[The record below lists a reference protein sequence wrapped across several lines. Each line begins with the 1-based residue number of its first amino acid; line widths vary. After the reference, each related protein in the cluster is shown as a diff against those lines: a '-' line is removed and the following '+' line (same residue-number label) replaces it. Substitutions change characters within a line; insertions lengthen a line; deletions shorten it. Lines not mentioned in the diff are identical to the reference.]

1 MTKGLEAFG
10 SLSWAAPPPGLPLPV
25 VYLDWEKEFIPW
37 LTGKLGRIERDGRQV
52 RLAKAWAPG
61 MHMALIGKTGEGKT
75 TFAVG
80 ILQVR
85 KYVLALDPKGEDET
99 LAASGFRRILT
110 VPKSGDETILETVR
124 RWVQGHHRPSEFP
137 REIQR
142 DLEDGSPVRL
152 IVGGASDTRRDDE
165 KLRALLA
172 DCLEYVRAS
181 GGWTLYADEYQV
193 LSDMRMFKL
202 GPMIER
208 LLISARRKR
217 TSVVTAYQAPAWV
230 PKAATR
236 QARIIVAWKT
246 NDRDMI
252 QAIAQAAGRDWHAVK
267 AAMEE
272 LPPFH
277 ALVIPDDIRAPM
289 MITAA
294 PKIN

>member
-1 MTKGLEAFG
+1 M
-10 SLSWAAPPPGLPLPV
+10 
-25 VYLDWEKEFIPW
+25 YLDWDTEFIPW
-37 LTGKLGRIERDGRQV
+37 LKGELNILYRPEGPV

-80 ILQVR
+80 ILNVR

-99 LAASGFRRILT
+99 LAASGFQRILG
-110 VPKSGDETILETVR
+110 VPQSGDETIWENLKRVLR
-124 RWVQGHHRPSEFP
+124 GQHRPSEFP

-142 DLEDGSPVRL
+142 DLEEGRPVRL

-165 KLRALLA
+165 KLRQLLS
-172 DCLEYVRAS
+172 DTLEYVRAS

-193 LSDMRMFKL
+193 LSDMRMFNL
-202 GPMIER
+202 AAMIER

-236 QARIIVAWKT
+236 QSRIIVVWKT
-246 NDRDMI
+246 NDKDMV
-252 QAIAQAAGRDWHAVK
+252 QNIAQAAGRDWRDVK
-267 AAMEE
+267 AAMDE

-294 PKIN
+294 PKLG

>member
-1 MTKGLEAFG
+1 MAT
-10 SLSWAAPPPGLPLPV
+10 SWAAPPPALAAPV
-25 VYLDWEKEFIPW
+25 VYLDWETEFIPW
-37 LTGKLGRIERDGRQV
+37 LTGKLNVIYRPSGPV
-52 RLAKAWAPG
+52 KLAKAWAPG

-80 ILQVR
+80 ILNVR

-99 LAASGFRRILT
+99 LAASGFRRILN
-110 VPKSGDETILETVR
+110 VPQSGDETLWETLKRVLR
-124 RWVQGHHRPSEFP
+124 GQHRPSEFP

-142 DLEDGSPVRL
+142 DLEDGRPVRL

-165 KLRALLA
+165 KLRALLS

-252 QAIAQAAGRDWHAVK
+252 QSIAQAAGRDWRAVK

-277 ALVIPDDIRAPM
+277 ALVIPDNVRAPM

-294 PKIN
+294 PKLG

>member
-1 MTKGLEAFG
+1 M
-10 SLSWAAPPPGLPLPV
+10 AAPVSRAGPPPKLRVQV
-25 VYLDWEKEFIPW
+25 VYLDWEAEFIPW
-37 LTGKLGRIERDGRQV
+37 LTGKINVVQRPGGPV

-80 ILQVR
+80 ILKVR

-99 LAASGFRRILT
+99 LAASGFRRILR
-110 VPKSGDETILETVR
+110 VPQAGDQTFRQEIWNRLTKR
-124 RWVQGHHRPSEFP
+124 SRPSEFP
-137 REIQR
+137 PDIQK
-142 DLEDGSPVRL
+142 DLDEGNPVRL
-152 IVGGASDTRRDDE
+152 IVGGGSDTRREDDA
-165 KLRALLA
+165 LRTLLSET
-172 DCLEYVRAS
+172 LEYVRSA

-193 LSDMRMFKL
+193 LSDMRMFRL

-236 QARIIVAWKT
+236 QSRIIVVWKT
-246 NDRDMI
+246 SSRDMI
-252 QAIAQAAGRDWHAVK
+252 KNIAEAAGRDWRDLS
-267 AAMEE
+267 AAMDE
-272 LPPFH
+272 LPEFH
-277 ALVIPDDIRAPM
+277 ALVIPDDLRAPM